1 MKWYSTALVAAL
13 PLLPIACIAQRIEVL
28 PIGHI
33 SVVDDRS
40 PTTWA
45 MSGMDIIRLTQS
57 DSMGTPI
64 MRSLQMDARTVEI
77 LSRTQA
83 PPLRGS
89 DVRVVIR
96 DGHQFVVVRRYL
108 LVEALPKDAR
118 AEGTSV
124 SLLAQKWARA
134 VGKVLPQVAPAPN
147 RFGI

>member
-1 MKWYSTALVAAL
+1 M
-13 PLLPIACIAQRIEVL
+13 EVL

-33 SVVDDRS
+33 SRVDDRS

-45 MSGMDIIRLTQS
+45 MSGMDMIRLTQS

-83 PPLRGS
+83 PPLKGS
-89 DVRVVIR
+89 DVRVVSR

-108 LVEALPKDAR
+108 LAEVLPKDAR

-124 SLLAQKWARA
+124 ARLAQRWARA
-134 VGKVLPQVAPAPN
+134 VGKVLPQVAPTPN

>member
-1 MKWYSTALVAAL
+1 MKWYSMVLLAAL
-13 PLLPIACIAQRIEVL
+13 PLLPIASLAQRIEIL

-33 SVVDDRS
+33 SRVEDRS

-45 MSGMDIIRLTQS
+45 MSGMDMIRLTQS

-83 PPLRGS
+83 PPLRGG
-89 DVRVVIR
+89 DVRVVSR
-96 DGHQFVVVRRYL
+96 DGHQFIVVRRYL
-108 LVEALPKDAR
+108 LVEVLPKDAR

-124 SLLAQKWARA
+124 ALLAQRWVRA
-134 VGKVLPQVAPAPN
+134 VRRVLPQVAPTPN

>member
-1 MKWYSTALVAAL
+1 MKWYSTALVALL
-13 PLLPIACIAQRIEVL
+13 PFLPIACLAQRMEVL

-33 SVVDDRS
+33 SVVADRS

-45 MSGMDIIRLTQS
+45 MSGMDMIRLTQS

-83 PPLRGS
+83 PPLKGD
-89 DVRVVIR
+89 DVRVVSR
-96 DGHQFVVVRRYL
+96 DGRRFIVVRRYL
-108 LVEALPKDAR
+108 LAEVLPKDAR
-118 AEGTSV
+118 AESTSV
-124 SLLAQKWARA
+124 ALLARKWARA

>member
-1 MKWYSTALVAAL
+1 MRWYSVAFLAGLTVL
-13 PLLPIACIAQRIEVL
+13 PGIGFAQRIDVL

-33 SVVDDRS
+33 SRVEDRS

-57 DSMGTPI
+57 DRTETPI

-83 PPLRGS
+83 PPLSGG
-89 DVRVVIR
+89 DVHVVIR
-96 DGHQFVVVRRYL
+96 DGRQFIVVRRYL
-108 LVEALPKDAR
+108 LVEVLPKDAR

-124 SLLAQKWARA
+124 RLLAQRWVQSVQR
-134 VGKVLPQVAPAPN
+134 VLPQVAPAPN